1 MLDSILNGGPGR
13 CVAQAEAAHRTLN
26 PRKSAILP
34 AVSKPLSSH
43 RRPAISI
50 VGLGNLGSALA
61 LTLPPAGFDVRFL
74 AVRGKRN
81 GGRQTRALARRI
93 KARVVEIGKQ
103 PLDTEIVWIT
113 VSDDAIAGLA
123 RVLAQSQDWKG
134 KIVFHSSGALTSDEL
149 VSLRDKGARV
159 ASVHPMMTFVR
170 GAVPEMAGV
179 AFAVEGDATA
189 VRVARSVVK
198 NLGGDAFVIKKQN
211 KVLYHVFG
219 SFASPL
225 VIALMASLEQV
236 ALEAGIR
243 KKDIKRLMAP
253 LLWQTLRN
261 YLKHDAASAFSG
273 PLVRGDVATVRKH
286 LAELENVPEAKAVY
300 IALAGAALK
309 LLPVRNRRSLAK
321 VLAEY

>member
-1 MLDSILNGGPGR
+1 
-13 CVAQAEAAHRTLN
+13 
-26 PRKSAILP
+26 
-34 AVSKPLSSH
+34 VSKPLSSN

-61 LTLPPAGFDVRFL
+61 LTLPPAGYDVRFL
-74 AVRGKRN
+74 AVRGKRS
-81 GGRQTRALARRI
+81 GEPQTIALARRI
-93 KARVVEIGKQ
+93 KARVVEIGKR

-113 VSDDAIAGLA
+113 VPDDAIAGVA
-123 RVLAQSQDWKG
+123 RLLAQSQDWKG

-179 AFAVEGDATA
+179 AFAVEGDAAA
-189 VRVARSVVK
+189 VRAARSIVED
-198 NLGGDAFVIKKQN
+198 LGGDAFVIKKQN

-225 VIALMASLEQV
+225 AIALMTSLEQV

-286 LAELENVPEAKAVY
+286 LAELKKLPEAKAVY
-300 IALAGAALK
+300 VALAGAALQ
-309 LLPVRNRRSLAK
+309 LLPVKNRRSLSK
-321 VLAEY
+321 VLGSS

>member
-1 MLDSILNGGPGR
+1 M
-13 CVAQAEAAHRTLN
+13 A
-26 PRKSAILP
+26 KSGILP
-34 AVSKPLSSH
+34 AVSKPPSSN
-43 RRPAISI
+43 RRRAISI
-50 VGLGNLGSALA
+50 VGPGNLGTAVA
-61 LTLPPAGFDVRFL
+61 LTLAPAGYEVRFL
-74 AVRGKRN
+74 VARGKRN
-81 GGRQTRALARRI
+81 SGRQTRALARRI

-113 VSDDAIAGLA
+113 VPDDAIAGVA
-123 RVLAQSQDWKG
+123 RVLAQSQAWKG

-179 AFAVEGDATA
+179 AFAVEGDAAA
-189 VRVARSVVK
+189 VRVARSIVK
-198 NLGGDAFVIKKQN
+198 DLGGDAFVIKKQN

-225 VIALMASLEQV
+225 VIALLASLEQV
-236 ALEAGIR
+236 ALAAGIR
-243 KKDIKRLMAP
+243 KTDIRPMMAP

-261 YLKHDAASAFSG
+261 HLKHGATSAFSG
-273 PLVRGDVATVRKH
+273 PLVRGDVETVRKH
-286 LAELENVPEAKAVY
+286 LAELKKLPEAKAVY
-300 IALAGAALK
+300 LALAGAALK

-321 VLAEY
+321 ALKNAQEY

>member
-1 MLDSILNGGPGR
+1 M
-13 CVAQAEAAHRTLN
+13 
-26 PRKSAILP
+26 
-34 AVSKPLSSH
+34 SKPLSSN

-50 VGLGNLGSALA
+50 VGPGSLGSALA
-61 LTLPPAGFDVRFL
+61 LTLPPAGYEVRYL
-74 AVRGKRN
+74 AARGKSVSN
-81 GGRQTRALARRI
+81 SHVRALSRRL
-93 KARVVEIGKQ
+93 KARVVEIGKR

-113 VSDDAIAGLA
+113 VPDDAIAGVA

-149 VSLRDKGARV
+149 VFLRDKGARA

-179 AFAVEGDATA
+179 AFAVEGDAAA
-189 VRVARSVVK
+189 VRAARSIVED
-198 NLGGDAFVIKKQN
+198 LGGDAFVIKKQN

-236 ALEAGIR
+236 ALAAGIR
-243 KKDIKRLMAP
+243 KMDIKPMMAP

-261 YLKHDAASAFSG
+261 HLKHDAAAAFSG

-286 LAELENVPEAKAVY
+286 LAELKKLPEAKAVY
-300 IALAGAALK
+300 VALASTALK
-309 LLPVRNRRSLAK
+309 LLPVRNRRGLAK
-321 VLAEY
+321 VLGSS